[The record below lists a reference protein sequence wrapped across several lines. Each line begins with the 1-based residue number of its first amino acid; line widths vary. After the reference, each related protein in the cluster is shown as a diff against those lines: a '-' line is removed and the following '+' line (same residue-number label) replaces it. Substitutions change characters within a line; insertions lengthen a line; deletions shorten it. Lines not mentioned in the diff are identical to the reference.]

1 MARRDLAEA
10 ESLERFSWQL
20 LRDDVGHFSSPRNHP
35 GVLEFLSLGSETG
48 LKIQGLRTIL
58 EFLLEAGKFPT
69 LTGVS
74 LKIRIFLVK
83 LRS

>member
-48 LKIQGLRTIL
+48 LKTQGTIL
-58 EFLLEAGKFPT
+58 EFLLEAGNFPT

-74 LKIRIFLVK
+74 LKMRIFLVK